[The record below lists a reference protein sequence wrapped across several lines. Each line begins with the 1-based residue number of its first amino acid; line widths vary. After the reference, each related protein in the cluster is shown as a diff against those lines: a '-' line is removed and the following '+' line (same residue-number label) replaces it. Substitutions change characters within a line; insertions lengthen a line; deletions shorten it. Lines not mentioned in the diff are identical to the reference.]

1 MAHQS
6 EENLQ
11 QVETALRLDGL
22 AEGRETKETDVMDLF
37 VCAGHRSSMIGGQDG
52 GFPDFGHH
60 IPEEMGGL
68 WAHPIKLMDGFWLH
82 LAESGDSSGGVWL
95 EKADAFRNYA
105 YFNEHDYRLNG
116 LGIEA
121 VRSQF
126 CPDEHAGFVV
136 EYRLRDTSGRDR
148 ELTAVFHGRTELRP
162 VWFSEQ
168 AGVVD
173 APDEARADAALGAV
187 VARDRDHPWF
197 VAFGSDAPGCEP
209 AAGEDAAARDES
221 STPPLPSRLPTAGN
235 GASGS
240 LRLRVALPANG
251 TAELRFVIAG
261 SARSE
266 EEALAAFTHIR
277 EHHAAMRLAKRAR
290 YESLLSRS
298 ALDIPDAELTRI
310 FDWVK
315 VHNEWLVLDVPGVG
329 RGLTAGIPEYPWW
342 FGCDNSYALPAL
354 LATGR
359 QALALETSDLIRE
372 TSERTNGNG
381 RIIHELTTWGLV
393 ANPGNT
399 QETPHYIQSVWE
411 IFNWT
416 GDWDYLKR
424 AYPTV
429 RQGLEWLLGEMD
441 PDGDLL
447 PEGYGITE
455 IEGLNVELID
465 TAVYT
470 WTALLAGAEMAAL
483 LGDAQDAAGWRET
496 AARLADKINTDLW
509 LEADGLYADAMARVA
524 AVRERMP
531 IYIERAKSMGAER
544 AVDEMRAMQADIAD
558 LPPDAERPWLFKN
571 WVINTPME
579 AGLAPR
585 GQALRALER
594 MGTDEF
600 TGPAG
605 TYLSGMYR
613 TQMMTISTGVQA
625 VAEARYDRM
634 DEALRYVK
642 LIASTFGRRLPG
654 SISEMSPDYGC
665 FVQAW
670 TNYGIHWPIV
680 RFMFGIAPQAHRKR
694 LSLRPR
700 LPSAW
705 GEAAIRRVA
714 VGHGACAAELDLEI
728 ALGDRADTYRVK
740 VEGQGWTVELD
751 LPRAAGARIF
761 VDGSPAERQE
771 DGPDGEARIVLA
783 GAGSYEV
790 RVERDI

>member
-1 MAHQS
+1 MQRMAYQP

-11 QVETALRLDGL
+11 QPDAALRLVGL
-22 AEGRETKETDVMDLF
+22 AEGRDTKVTDPMDLF

-82 LAESGDSSGGVWL
+82 LAETGDPYGGVWL
-95 EKADAFRNYA
+95 EKADAFRNFA
-105 YFNEHDYRLNG
+105 YSNEHDYRLPGVG
-116 LGIEA
+116 LEV

-136 EYRLRDTSGRDR
+136 DYRLRDTSGRDR
-148 ELTAVFHGRTELRP
+148 ELTAVFHGRTELLP

-168 AGVVD
+168 AGIVD
-173 APDEARADAALGAV
+173 APDEAWTDTALGAV

-197 VAFGSDAPGCEP
+197 VVFGSDAPGCVP
-209 AAGEDAAARDES
+209 VVGESE
-221 STPPLPSRLPTAGN
+221 PSRLSTAGN
-235 GASGS
+235 GADGS
-240 LRLRVALPANG
+240 LRLQVSLPANG
-251 TAELRFVIAG
+251 TAELRFFIAG

-266 EEALAAFTHIR
+266 EEAVEAFVRIR
-277 EHHAAMRLAKRAR
+277 DGHAAMRRSKRLR

-298 ALDIPDAELTRI
+298 VLDIPDADLIRV

-354 LATGR
+354 LAVGR
-359 QALALETSDLIRE
+359 QTLALDTSDLIRE

-399 QETPHYIQSVWE
+399 QETPHYIQSVRD
-411 IFNWT
+411 IFDWT

-429 RQGLEWLLGEMD
+429 RKGLDWLLVEMD

-470 WTALLAGAEMAAL
+470 WTALLAGAEMAEL
-483 LGDAQDAAGWRET
+483 LGDAQAAEGWRAT

-509 LEADGLYADAMARVA
+509 LEEEGLYGDAMARVE

-531 IYIERAKSMGAER
+531 LYIERAESMGAGR
-544 AVDEMRAMQADIAD
+544 AADEMRQMQADIAN
-558 LPPDAERPWLFKN
+558 LPPEAERPWLFKN

-579 AGLAPR
+579 TGIAPR
-585 GQALRALER
+585 AHALRALER

-680 RFMFGIAPQAHRKR
+680 RFMFGIAPKAHRKQ

-700 LPSAW
+700 MPSEW
-705 GEAAIRRVA
+705 REAAIRRVA
-714 VGHGACAAELDLEI
+714 IGQGACAAELDLELS
-728 ALGDRADTYRVK
+728 LGDRTDVYRVK
-740 VEGQGWTVELD
+740 LDGHGWTVKLD
-751 LPRAAGARIF
+751 LPRAAGARIL
-761 VDGSPAERQE
+761 VNGNPAEVRE
-771 DGPDGEARIVLA
+771 DGADGVAHIVVSMA
-783 GAGSYEV
+783 GPFEV
-790 RVERDI
+790 RVERAD

>member
-1 MAHQS
+1 MEHIL
-6 EENLQ
+6 EENQ
-11 QVETALRLDGL
+11 PQVEAALRLAGL
-22 AEGRETKETDVMDLF
+22 TAGRDTKVTDDMDLF
-37 VCAGHRSSMIGGQDG
+37 VCAGRRSSMIGGQDG

-60 IPEEMGGL
+60 IPDEMGGL

-82 LAESGDSSGGVWL
+82 LAETSDSSDGAWL
-95 EKADAFRNYA
+95 EKADAFRNFA
-105 YFNEHDYRLNG
+105 YFNEHDYALPQLG
-116 LGIEA
+116 LEA

-126 CPDEHAGFVV
+126 CPDEHPGFVV

-148 ELTAVFHGRTELRP
+148 ELTAVFLGRTELRP

-168 AGVVD
+168 AGMED

-187 VARDRDHPWF
+187 VARDREHPWF
-197 VAFGSDAPGCEP
+197 VVFGSDAEGCEP
-209 AAGEDAAARDES
+209 HVDGGQSA
-221 STPPLPSRLPTAGN
+221 PSRAPTAGN
-235 GASGS
+235 GADGS
-240 LRLRVALPANG
+240 LRMRIALPANG
-251 TAELRFVIAG
+251 TAELRFYIAG
-261 SARSE
+261 SVLSEAEAAESYAR
-266 EEALAAFTHIR
+266 IR
-277 EHHAAMRLAKRAR
+277 DGHADMRRAKRLR
-290 YESLLSRS
+290 YESLLSRTE
-298 ALDIPDAELTRI
+298 LDIPDEELARV

-315 VHNEWLVLDVPGVG
+315 IHNEWLVLDVPGVG

-354 LATGR
+354 LAVGR
-359 QALALETSDLIRE
+359 QGLAMETSDLIRE

-399 QETPHYIQSVWE
+399 QETPHYIQSVRE
-411 IFNWT
+411 IFDWT

-429 RQGLEWLLGEMD
+429 RRGLAWLLGEMD

-470 WTALLAGAEMAAL
+470 WTALLAGADMAEL
-483 LGDAQDAAGWRET
+483 LGDAEAAAGWRET
-496 AARLADKINTDLW
+496 AGRLADKINTDLW
-509 LEADGLYADAMARVA
+509 LDKEGLYADAMARVE

-531 IYIERAKSMGAER
+531 VYIERAAGMGADR
-544 AVDEMRAMQADIAD
+544 AVEEMRAMQAEIAD
-558 LPPDAERPWLFKN
+558 LPPDLERPWLFKN

-579 AGLAPR
+579 TGLAPR
-585 GQALRALER
+585 DQALRALER
-594 MGTDEF
+594 MGTEEF

-634 DEALRYVK
+634 DEALRLVK

-680 RFMFGIAPQAHRKR
+680 RFMFGIAPKTHRKE
-694 LSLRPR
+694 LTLRPR
-700 LPSAW
+700 LPTAW
-705 GEAAIRRVA
+705 RQAAVRRVA
-714 VGHGACAAELDLEI
+714 IGHDACAAAVDLEI
-728 ALGDRADTYRVK
+728 ALGEAADVYKVK
-740 VEGQGWTVELD
+740 LAGAGWTVRMD
-751 LPRAAGARIF
+751 LPRAAGARIL
-761 VDGSPAERQE
+761 VNGLPAADRE
-771 DGPDGEARIVLA
+771 DGPDGEARIVVA
-783 GAGSYEV
+783 EGGAFEV
-790 RVERDI
+790 RVER

>member
-1 MAHQS
+1 MHRMAYRP

-11 QVETALRLDGL
+11 QPDAALRLSAL
-22 AEGRETKETDVMDLF
+22 AEGRDTKVTDPMDLF

-52 GFPDFGHH
+52 SFPDFGHH

-82 LAESGDSSGGVWL
+82 LAERGDPSGGVWL
-95 EKADAFRNYA
+95 EKADAFRNFA
-105 YFNEHDYRLNG
+105 YSNEHDYHLSGMG
-116 LGIEA
+116 LEV

-136 EYRLRDTSGRDR
+136 DYRLRDTSGGDR

-168 AGVVD
+168 AGIAD
-173 APDEARADAALGAV
+173 APDEAWTDAALGAV

-197 VAFGSDAPGCEP
+197 VVFGSDAPGCESVV
-209 AAGEDAAARDES
+209 GESE
-221 STPPLPSRLPTAGN
+221 PSRVATAGG

-240 LRLRVALPANG
+240 LRLGVSLPANG
-251 TAELRFVIAG
+251 TAELRFFIAG
-261 SARSE
+261 SAQSE
-266 EEALAAFTHIR
+266 AEAIDTFERIR
-277 EHHAAMRLAKRAR
+277 DGHAAMRRAKRLR

-298 ALDIPDAELTRI
+298 VLEIPDAELARI

-329 RGLTAGIPEYPWW
+329 KGLTAGIPEYPWW

-354 LATGR
+354 LAVGR
-359 QALALETSDLIRE
+359 QALALGTSDLIRE
-372 TSERTNGNG
+372 NSERTNGNG

-399 QETPHYIQSVWE
+399 QETPHYIQAVRD
-411 IFNWT
+411 IFDWT

-424 AYPTV
+424 AYPMV
-429 RQGLEWLLGEMD
+429 RKGLDWLLGEMD

-470 WTALLAGAEMAAL
+470 WTALLAGAEMAEL
-483 LGDAQDAAGWRET
+483 LGDAQSAEGWRAT

-509 LEADGLYADAMARVA
+509 LEDEGLYADAMARVQ

-531 IYIERAKSMGAER
+531 LYIERAESMGAAR
-544 AVDEMRAMQADIAD
+544 AADEMRAMQADIAN
-558 LPPDAERPWLFKN
+558 LPPDEERPWLFKN

-579 AGLAPR
+579 TGIAPR
-585 GQALRALER
+585 EQALRALDR

-680 RFMFGIAPQAHRKR
+680 RFMFGIAPKAHRK
-694 LSLRPR
+694 LLTLRPR
-700 LPSAW
+700 MPSEW
-705 GEAAIRRVA
+705 REAAIRRVA
-714 VGHGACAAELDLEI
+714 IGHGACAAEFDLEVS
-728 ALGDRADTYRVK
+728 LGEEADTYRVK
-740 VEGQGWTVELD
+740 LDSRGWTVQLD
-751 LPRAAGARIF
+751 LPQAAGARIL
-761 VDGSPAERQE
+761 VNGDPVEDREDGS
-771 DGPDGEARIVLA
+771 DGEARIVVSA
-783 GAGSYEV
+783 SGSFEV
-790 RVERDI
+790 RVERVG